1 MIPVGAITINQV
13 QIGAV
18 MKRTRL
24 HLVKRRDLANLKN
37 KMARLI

>member
-1 MIPVGAITINQV
+1 MIPVGAITINQA
-13 QIGAV
+13 QIVAV

-24 HLVKRRDLANLKN
+24 HLVKRRDLVNLKN